1 MRTATQTVA
10 AWLGIV
16 AGFAGLEHG
25 YFEIQQGNIQPAS
38 IMFSSMGAPCIPDKI
53 WNACE
58 PAMSVLPS
66 FLLTGIVTIILGL
79 AIIVWSAT
87 FIQHEHGGLILIV
100 LSIVFLL
107 FGGGFFP
114 PLIGIIGGAAGTQI
128 NKPMSGKPGGV
139 TRLFGRLRILPL
151 VILVIYLVGQFPI
164 GYFFN
169 DWLMSVM
176 GYGLLLI
183 LILLPLSVYS
193 AYAHD
198 AIQGAHL

>member
-1 MRTATQTVA
+1 MRTATRTVA

-66 FLLTGIVTIILGL
+66 FFVTGIVTIILGL

-87 FIQHEHGGLILIV
+87 FIQREHGGQILIV
-100 LSIVFLL
+100 VSVVFLL
-107 FGGGFFP
+107 LGGGFFP

-128 NKPMSGKPGGV
+128 NQPLSGKPGGV
-139 TRLFGRLRILPL
+139 TRLIGRLGILPL

-176 GYGLLLI
+176 GCGLPLI
-183 LILLPLSVYS
+183 LILLPISVYA

-198 AIQGAHL
+198 AVQGANL

>member
-1 MRTATQTVA
+1 MRTATRTVA
-10 AWLGIV
+10 SWLGIV

-25 YFEIQQGNIQPAS
+25 YFEIQHGNVQPAS
-38 IMFSSMGAPCIPDKI
+38 IMFSSMGAPCVPEKI

-58 PAMSVLPS
+58 PAMSLLPNY
-66 FLLTGIVTIILGL
+66 LWMGIVTLILGL
-79 AIIVWSAT
+79 AIMVWSAM
-87 FIQHEHGGLILIV
+87 FIQRTHGGLVLIV

-128 NKPMSGKPGGV
+128 NQPLSGKPGAV
-139 TRLFGRLRILPL
+139 TRFIGRLGILPL
-151 VILVIYLVGQFPI
+151 IILLVYLVGQFPI

-169 DWLMSVM
+169 DGLMSVM
-176 GYGLLLI
+176 GLGLLLI
-183 LILLPLSVYS
+183 LILLPLSVYA

-198 AIQGAHL
+198 AGQGANL